1 MHITLITI
9 NWIFLKFNEF
19 FNYSMNDLNENHIK
33 TKLSE
38 WIGFFLKLINYDN
51 LKKNQKQKKK
61 KKSL

>member
-1 MHITLITI
+1 MNMHITLITI

-19 FNYSMNDLNENHIK
+19 FNHIK